1 LVKGKYRCVVC
12 GRVFSEGQGIIL
24 RVNDDVIPLHSSKC
38 ATKFLRSV
46 VERLEPSVAR
56 GIIKDVKKEF
66 HELLEKRL
74 KESSK
79 KI

>member
-12 GRVFSEGQGIIL
+12 GRVFPEGQGIIL
-24 RVNDDVIPLHSSKC
+24 RVDDDVIPLHSSKC

-46 VERLEPSVAR
+46 VERLEPSIVR
-56 GIIKDVKKEF
+56 GVIKDVKKEF

>member
-12 GRVFSEGQGIIL
+12 GRVFPEGQGIIL
-24 RVNDDVIPLHSSKC
+24 RVDDDVIPLHSSKC

>member
-12 GRVFSEGQGIIL
+12 GRVFPEGQGIIL
-24 RVNDDVIPLHSSKC
+24 RVDDDVIPLHSSKC
-38 ATKFLRSV
+38 ATKFLRGV

>member
-1 LVKGKYRCVVC
+1 LIKNKYQCIVC
-12 GRVFSEGQGIIL
+12 GRVFPEGQGVIL
-24 RVNDDVIPLHSSKC
+24 RVDDDIIPLHSSKC
-38 ATKFLRSV
+38 AMKFLRNV
-46 VERLEPSVAR
+46 IERLEPSIVR
-56 GIIKDVKKEF
+56 GVIKDVKREF

>member
-12 GRVFSEGQGIIL
+12 GRVFPEGQGIIL

>member
-12 GRVFSEGQGIIL
+12 GRVFPEGQGIIL
-24 RVNDDVIPLHSSKC
+24 RVDDDAIPLHSSKC

-46 VERLEPSVAR
+46 VERLEPSIVR

>member
-1 LVKGKYRCVVC
+1 M
-12 GRVFSEGQGIIL
+12 
-24 RVNDDVIPLHSSKC
+24 
-38 ATKFLRSV
+38 KFLRNV
-46 VERLEPSVAR
+46 IERLEPSVVR
-56 GIIKDVKKEF
+56 GVIKDVKREF